1 MVSLKLQ
8 SGCDEGIVVLFLE
21 KRRRRILASHNVV
34 LENQR

>member
-21 KRRRRILASHNVV
+21 KRKRRILASHSVF